1 MKKIFALSVFAT
13 TLLCGCSSD
22 SDMEEIDTS
31 PEPMTRGVKAAKV
44 VWQAQPGSIDIK
56 LGQAVTVTLDGQ
68 VIK

>member
-1 MKKIFALSVFAT
+1 MRKIFALSVFAT
-13 TLLCGCSSD
+13 TLLCGCS

-56 LGQAVTVTLDGQ
+56 QGQAVTVTLDGQ